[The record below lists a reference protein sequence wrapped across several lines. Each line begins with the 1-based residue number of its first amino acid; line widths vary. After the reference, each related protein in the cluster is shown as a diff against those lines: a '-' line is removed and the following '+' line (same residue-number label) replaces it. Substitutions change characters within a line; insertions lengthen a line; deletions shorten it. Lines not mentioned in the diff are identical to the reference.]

1 MGTYRPRSGRRFSVR
16 SMRPGRERPNG
27 VRGVAFAGGAGA
39 KDDFVFEATGDQSR
53 KVMALAS
60 RLRLVQAELADER
73 SEVRQEQLDGE
84 IERVLAV
91 IQPAERE
98 EFLRELMRSFP
109 GGNGEVVKAGAPAP
123 AVQSGPSLPKDPAA
137 LAEFVTDALLKNW
150 GSLGVE
156 QKKALTAKLTQGGV
170 VAPSAGGGGGTLP
183 ENVVRDLRGK
193 LQLGS
198 TESPDAARVS
208 ELAAMTVDFVM
219 GVDRLVWGMWSRKI
233 SPMSA
238 IRSTGPMQ
246 RFMREYVTGKID
258 PLQSGTG
265 GGPAGDMRRLLEMTV
280 AVVSALGQAGTS
292 FGDRFV
298 SQYSPG
304 AIEETVGEG
313 GFRNKDAECWK
324 IYKASA
330 AKLDRGSIDA
340 EITQSIAR
348 FVEDWMKR
356 AGR

>member
-1 MGTYRPRSGRRFSVR
+1 
-16 SMRPGRERPNG
+16 
-27 VRGVAFAGGAGA
+27 
-39 KDDFVFEATGDQSR
+39 
-53 KVMALAS
+53 MALAS

-73 SEVRQEQLDGE
+73 PEVRQEQLDGE
-84 IERVLAV
+84 IERVLAAM
-91 IQPAERE
+91 QPAERE
-98 EFLRELMRSFP
+98 AFLRELMRSFP
-109 GGNGEVVKAGAPAP
+109 GENGEAVKSSAVQAPAAP
-123 AVQSGPSLPKDPAA
+123 SGPTLPKEPGA
-137 LAEFVTDALLKNW
+137 LADFVAEALLKNW
-150 GSLGVE
+150 GSLGAE

-170 VAPSAGGGGGTLP
+170 VAPSTGGGGGTLP
-183 ENVVRDLRGK
+183 ESVVRDLRGK

-198 TESPDAARVS
+198 TESPDPARVS

-280 AVVSALGQAGTS
+280 AVVSALGQAGTT

-304 AIEETVGEG
+304 AVEETVGEG

-324 IYKASA
+324 KYKEVAS
-330 AKLDRGSIDA
+330 KLDRGAIDA